1 MKFSSSSLFVF
12 SLSLSLL
19 QQSTLI
25 ASIILPQPSVPPHRS
40 EVESHVL
47 PATSAGSLN
56 RWPGF
61 SPAGYSG
68 VCVNNWFGG
77 KWRVS
82 VTTGSL
88 CLLSAGVM

>member
-1 MKFSSSSLFVF
+1 M
-12 SLSLSLL
+12 
-19 QQSTLI
+19 
-25 ASIILPQPSVPPHRS
+25 
-40 EVESHVL
+40 ESHVL

-68 VCVNNWFGG
+68 VFVNNWFGG
-77 KWRVS
+77 KWCVS

-88 CLLSAGVM
+88 CLLSAGVIVTDLDTKCFRYIYSNKSSAFVIIAYLLLYRITCYG